1 MKRKALGRGL
11 SALLSEAS
19 ALDEETNA
27 IVTIPL
33 EAIEAGENQPRRH
46 FDEEALL
53 ELADSIQRQG
63 ILQPLLVRPHPSSPN
78 KYQLLAGERRL
89 RAAFLASLT
98 SVPCIVMEADDPKV
112 MEIALVENIQRED
125 LSPLEEARAYRHL
138 VEHFGL
144 TQEEVAARV
153 GKSRESVANTL
164 RLLNLPERPL
174 QALEEE
180 KISVG
185 HAKLL
190 LGLPSPSEME
200 TILNQILERNLS
212 VRETESLLRQSRTAG
227 KTGYEKTETT
237 KTTNTPAPDLDLHL
251 QALRRE
257 LENVFQTKVEIKMRG
272 KSKGLIQVHF
282 FDLDQL
288 DSLLARWKVKL

>member
-11 SALLSEAS
+11 SALLSETPS
-19 ALDEETNA
+19 MNDEFTN
-27 IVTIPL
+27 IQEIPI
-33 EAIEAGENQPRRH
+33 EAIEASQFQPRRH

-53 ELADSIQRQG
+53 ELADSIQNQG
-63 ILQPLLVRPHPSSPN
+63 ILQPLLVRPHPTAPE

-89 RAAFLASLT
+89 RAASLVSMS
-98 SVPCIVMEADDPKV
+98 SVPCVVMQAEDTKAL
-112 MEIALVENIQRED
+112 EIALVENIQRTD
-125 LSPLEEARAYRHL
+125 LSPLEEAQAYRYL
-138 VEHFGL
+138 VERFSL

-153 GKSRESVANTL
+153 GKSREAVANTL

-174 QALEEE
+174 RALEEG

-190 LGLPSPSEME
+190 LGLPAEHE
-200 TILNQILERNLS
+200 IEAVLEQIVENGLT
-212 VRETESLLRQSRTAG
+212 VRETEALMRQGRVPEKPEKPK
-227 KTGYEKTETT
+227 KTD
-237 KTTNTPAPDLDLHL
+237 PILDLHI

-257 LENVFQTKVEIKMRG
+257 LESVLQTKVEIKMRG
-272 KSKGLIQVHF
+272 KNKGMIQVHF

-288 DSLLARWKVKL
+288 DALLAYWKVRL